1 MATIKY
7 NVGDVVRKKS
17 SGKEYLIEKIELG
30 YYTLSDT
37 VYPCYF
43 PSCDLS
49 CSTIDNNKVY
59 EYVRHMDK
67 KEYKETMNRTL
78 CS

>member
-7 NVGDVVRKKS
+7 NIGDVVRRKS
-17 SGKEYLIEKIELG
+17 SGKEFLIENIELG

-37 VYPCYF
+37 NYPNYF

-49 CSTIDNNKVY
+49 CSTVDNKNVY
-59 EYVRHMDK
+59 EFVRHMDK
-67 KEYKETMNRTL
+67 EEYKETMNRML
-78 CS
+78 CN